1 MGMFDDIVV
10 HRKLPLPKALPD
22 ELRDVK
28 WKEEV
33 FQTKCLE
40 NCLTEYKIAVNG
52 KLYAQKFDDEGA
64 VFAYN
69 SFFDKKRQDT
79 EMFWKNV
86 TPPTSIN
93 FYTNF
98 QKEKFD
104 YWVSFTA
111 FFDPHSSKLTEI
123 RLDTLDQEDNAARK
137 EQKKRFEE
145 EVAGREK
152 LHKKFI
158 YKIYYIFWKKP
169 LRYFFSNVLKITNK
183 LPSVASKIERKILPW

>member
-28 WKEEV
+28 WKEVV

-69 SFFDKKRQDT
+69 SFFDRKRLDT
-79 EMFWKNV
+79 KMFWKSV
-86 TPPTSIN
+86 AAPASIN
-93 FYTNF
+93 FYTSF
-98 QKEKFD
+98 QEEEFD

-111 FFDPHSSKLTEI
+111 FFDQSSKLTKI
-123 RLDTLDQEDNAARK
+123 TLDQLDTEDNTARK
-137 EQKKRFEE
+137 EQQKRFDGE
-145 EVAGREK
+145 AAANEK
-152 LHKKFI
+152 LYKKFI
-158 YKIYYIFWKKP
+158 YKFYNIFWKKP
-169 LRYFFSNVLKITNK
+169 LGYFLSKLIKITNSFSRA
-183 LPSVASKIERKILPW
+183 LPKIGRKIFPW